1 MSKYVYFFGGG
12 KAEGRADMKDL
23 LGGKGA
29 NLAEMTNIG
38 LPVPAGF
45 TITTEVCTYYSA
57 HNKTYPPE
65 LKAEVQEAMRKTEA
79 AMRAKFGDPKNPL
92 LVSCR
97 SGARVSM
104 PGMMDTV
111 LNIGLNES
119 TLRGLIDKT
128 GNERFAWDSY
138 RRFVQMYG
146 DVVLGLKPQSK
157 TDIDPFEHIMDE
169 LKHARGVKL
178 DTQLKTDDLK
188 ELVKRFKK
196 AVKDRT
202 GKDFPE
208 DAYEQ
213 MWGAIGAVF
222 GSWMNDRAIVYRRQ
236 YNFPHEWGTA
246 ANICSMVFG
255 NMGDDCAT
263 GVAFTRD
270 PATGEKVFYGEYLIN
285 AQGEDVVAGIRT
297 PKKIAELQKDMP
309 EVYQQ
314 LDDIRNKLENHYR
327 DVQDIE
333 FTVQKGKLWML
344 QTRNGKRTGFAAVRF
359 AVDMVQ
365 EGLIKQ
371 EEALNGS
378 RIPPDDLNQLLQPIF
393 DPNAKRQAKVIAK
406 GINAGPGAAT
416 GVIKFFADDAEAHV
430 AKYGKPDAH
439 GQRDPK
445 GRVILVRSETSP
457 EDIRGMQA
465 ADGIL
470 TAFGGASSHAA
481 LVSRQMGKVCVV
493 GCQELQI
500 DYNAR
505 TMTVKGVTLKEDD
518 YISVDG
524 FTGEVMQGQVATKPS
539 EVMQVLVS
547 KTMKP
552 EESRVYQQ
560 FAKLM
565 TWADAV
571 RTLKIRT
578 NADKPDQ
585 AAQAIAFGAEG
596 IGLCR
601 TEHMFFDHIKAM
613 REMILAEKPEDR
625 KKALAKLLP
634 YQRQDFEGL
643 FREMK
648 GHPVTIRTLDP
659 PLHEFLPHDDKGQ
672 ADVAKDLGVSKD
684 IVAERVKALHEFNPM
699 LGFRGCRLG
708 IVYPEIT
715 EMQARAIF
723 EAACN
728 VQKEGMKVEPE
739 VMIPLVGF
747 LPELKAQ
754 AKIVHETAKKVFA
767 EKGVTVNY
775 LAGTMIELPRACVVA
790 DQIAKE
796 AQFFSFG
803 TNDLTQTTLG
813 MSRDDYGSFIRHYLE
828 NDLIPRDPFQTIDF
842 DGIGGLMAQAVE
854 KGRSSRKD
862 LKIGI
867 CGEHGGDPDS
877 VKFCHKI
884 GLNYVS
890 CSPFRVPIAR
900 LAAAQAALA
909 EKVK

>member
-1 MSKYVYFFGGG
+1 MRMSHQYVYFFGGST
-12 KAEGRADMKDL
+12 ADGDATQKNL

-29 NLAEMTNIG
+29 NLAEMCRVG

-45 TITTEVCTYYSA
+45 TLTTEVCNYFYD
-57 HNKTYPPE
+57 HGKQYPPV
-65 LKAEVQEAMRKTEA
+65 LKQQVADAMRKTEEVMGA
-79 AMRAKFGDPKNPL
+79 RFGDAKNPL

-111 LNIGLNES
+111 LNIGLNET

-146 DVVLGLKPQSK
+146 DVVLDLKPQKK

-169 LKHARGVKL
+169 LKEEKHVKL
-178 DTQLKTDDLK
+178 DTELTTADLQ

-208 DAYEQ
+208 EALDQ
-213 MWGAIGAVF
+213 MWGAIAAVF
-222 GSWMNDRAIVYRRQ
+222 GSWNNERAVVYRRQ
-236 YNFPHEWGTA
+236 YGYPADWGTA
-246 ANICSMVFG
+246 ANICAMVFG

-270 PATGEKVFYGEYLIN
+270 PATGEKVFYGEYLVN

-297 PKKIAELQKDMP
+297 PKKIAELQKEMP
-309 EVYQQ
+309 AVYKQ
-314 LDDIRNKLENHYR
+314 LEEIREKLEKHYR

-359 AVDMVQ
+359 AVDMVH
-365 EGLIKQ
+365 EGLITK
-371 EEALNGS
+371 EEALSAG
-378 RIPPDDLNQLLQPIF
+378 RVPPDDLNQLLQPVF
-393 DPNAKRQAKVIAK
+393 DPAAKRKAVDSGKLLGK

-416 GVIKFFADDAEAHV
+416 GRIKFFADEAEEWVH
-430 AKYGKPDAH
+430 KHGK
-439 GQRDPK
+439 G
-445 GRVILVRSETSP
+445 VVLVRRETSP

-493 GCQELQI
+493 GCNALQI

-505 TMTVKGVTLKEDD
+505 TVSVGGKTLKDGD
-518 YISVDG
+518 YISIDG
-524 FTGEVMQGQVATKPS
+524 FTGEVMEGQVATKPS
-539 EVMQVLVS
+539 EIVQVLIEKS
-547 KTMKP
+547 LKP
-552 EESRVYQQ
+552 EQSKVYQQ
-560 FAKLM
+560 FAELM
-565 TWADAV
+565 GWADGL
-571 RTLKIRT
+571 RKLKVRT

-585 AAQAIAFGAEG
+585 AEQAVAFGAEG

-601 TEHMFFDHIKAM
+601 TEHMFFDHIDAM
-613 REMILAEKPEDR
+613 REMILAGSVEER
-625 KKALAKLLP
+625 KKALEKLLP
-634 YQRQDFEGL
+634 YQRSDFEGL
-643 FREMK
+643 FKAMK
-648 GHPVTIRTLDP
+648 GKPVTIRTLDP
-659 PLHEFLPHDDKGQ
+659 PLHEFLPHTKAEQ
-672 ADVAKDLGVSKD
+672 HDLANKLGLTVDEVMS
-684 IVAERVKALHEFNPM
+684 RVHALHEFNPM

-715 EMQARAIF
+715 AMQARAII

-728 VQKEGMKVEPE
+728 VKKAGTDVEAE
-739 VMIPLVGF
+739 IMIPLVGF

-754 AKIVHETAKKVFA
+754 AKIVHDVAKDVFK
-767 EKGVTVNY
+767 EKGVEVNY
-775 LAGTMIELPRACVVA
+775 LVGTMIELPRACVVA

-803 TNDLTQTTLG
+803 TNDLTQTGLG
-813 MSRDDYGSFIRHYLE
+813 MSRDDYGSYIRYYLE
-828 NDLIPRDPFQTIDF
+828 HDLVPKDPFQAIDI
-842 DGIGGLMAQAVE
+842 DGVGGLMKIGVE
-854 KGRSSRKD
+854 RGRSVRPD
-862 LKIGI
+862 LKVGI
-867 CGEHGGDPDS
+867 CGEHGGEPDS
-877 VKFCHKI
+877 VKFCHRI

-900 LAAAQAALA
+900 LAAAQAAL
-909 EKVK
+909 EKKP